1 MPDAPVLVV
10 VDDQALDADVVRAAA
25 QRQGF
30 RTVVRGAGES
40 PARIA
45 REEHA
50 RALLIH
56 EATQGDGHLA
66 RWLRDLPAGCHVLA
80 GVSREC
86 ADGWAHLLS
95 AGVFAVL
102 PLPVDA
108 AGLGHALELV
118 DAHVA
123 RRRSLFAAEVT
134 AAAHFGCAG
143 LVGRR
148 PAMQAILEP
157 ARRPAPWLRAA
168 LILGEP
174 GTVLLLARGVDRFLG
189 CYAPLEEIPLV
200 DAETARKYLFTLNRL
215 DTNGTDRDAEL
226 RAGLFLASVQ
236 VL

>member
-80 GVSREC
+80 GVSRAC
-86 ADGWAHLLS
+86 PDGWAHLLA

-123 RRRSLFAAEVT
+123 RRRSLFAAEV
-134 AAAHFGCAG
+134 AAAEHFGCAG
-143 LVGRR
+143 LVGRG
-148 PAMQAILEP
+148 PAMQAIMER
-157 ARRPAPWLRAA
+157 ARRATPWLRSA
-168 LILGEP
+168 LIVGEP
-174 GTVLLLARGVDRFLG
+174 GGALGVQHAAPPRLLLGGHLIAMGVAPGPGMGRILNAVYERQLDGEVTTVEEAMAAARNLLG
-189 CYAPLEEIPLV
+189 E
-200 DAETARKYLFTLNRL
+200 
-215 DTNGTDRDAEL
+215 
-226 RAGLFLASVQ
+226 
-236 VL
+236 